1 MKKLI
6 AVAALLVAC
15 VSVLAPVAQAEDY
28 TLAVALQGLTDP
40 HIVGG
45 ASYNTDTKTWAAV
58 LTANVVGVKLGSL
71 PCYASGLGVSLNTIA
86 PGLEDAPIAAASLP
100 LLTCAPFGEQ
110 VVVQAGISVPLNGGP
125 TSSKSYYAGLG
136 ISVSGGP
143 AALEAKRVRRAQAK
157 AKKALLELQ
166 DEAQRTGAVPA
177 S

>member
-1 MKKLI
+1 MKKFS
-6 AVAALLVAC
+6 VVVALLVAF
-15 VSVLAPVAQAEDY
+15 VASAPVAQAEDY
-28 TLAVALQGLTDP
+28 TLGVALQGLLDP

-110 VVVQAGISVPLNGGP
+110 VVVQTGISVPLNGGP

-143 AALEAKRVRRAQAK
+143 NMLKAKRVARIKAK
-157 AKKALLELQ
+157 EKKALLDLQ
-166 DEAQRTGAVPA
+166 DEAQGRQSAP
-177 S
+177 